1 MACLVMLHPN
11 MYYFGPNKHSYH
23 SSISNL
29 LYFSELPAGMSLHLG
44 ICVKDKRTFIKYI
57 ERSFCISVRRME
69 QPMIRLHQQWWR
81 SQESLAA
88 PSPMKNTNFHRWG
101 GCRADL
107 AHCALSGHLDP
118 GGSFVH
124 ISPAPTPVCHLCSQR
139 SFFFSLCDR
148 DFSSTAEC
156 RLSLHMNQLLYKRQL
171 HAGAAYKPLPFLN
184 KTL

>member
-1 MACLVMLHPN
+1 
-11 MYYFGPNKHSYH
+11 
-23 SSISNL
+23 
-29 LYFSELPAGMSLHLG
+29 MSLHLG